1 MILELKNICSGYLN
15 GVDVV
20 HNINLQ
26 LEEGSATALLGLNGA
41 GKSTLCQAIMNMNPV
56 RSGEV
61 CFDGRD
67 VTKLSTGEL
76 SQLGISFFM
85 SSYNTFPELSVWE
98 NMQIAAGDRK
108 AKEIDE
114 IRMIFPVLSGD
125 KKALKRKM
133 ADKLSGGER
142 NQLALAMSILSK
154 AKLLILDEP
163 SAGLSPLAIKMM
175 YEILEQIRQEKALT
189 ILLVEQSAELVREF
203 CGEFFTL
210 DNGEIE
216 INNANKN
223 ITN

>member
-41 GKSTLCQAIMNMNPV
+41 GKSTLCQAILNMNPF

-61 CFDGRD
+61 LFEGRD
-67 VTKLSTGEL
+67 VAQLSTGEL

-85 SSYNTFPELSVWE
+85 SSSNTFPELSVWE
-98 NMQIAAGDRK
+98 NMQIAAGNSK

-114 IRMIFPVLSGD
+114 VRMIFPVLNGD
-125 KKALKRKM
+125 KKVLKHKM

-163 SAGLSPLAIKMM
+163 SAGLSPMAIKTM
-175 YEILEQIRQEKALT
+175 YSILEQIRQEQALT

-203 CGEFFTL
+203 CSQISILE
-210 DNGEIE
+210 NGIL
-216 INNANKN
+216 
-223 ITN
+223 TN

>member
-1 MILELKNICSGYLN
+1 MILELRNICSGYLN

-61 CFDGRD
+61 NFDGRD
-67 VTKLSTGEL
+67 VTKFSTGEL

-98 NMQIAAGDRK
+98 NMQIAAGDRE

-114 IRMIFPVLSGD
+114 IRTIFPVLSGD

-175 YEILEQIRQEKALT
+175 YEILEQIRQERALT

-203 CGEFFTL
+203 CGEFFIL

-216 INNANKN
+216 QIMQTRK
-223 ITN
+223 